1 MNLKNGNITIN
12 DMIDSM
18 LNYVDVFDKN
28 STENE
33 DSETKDVDLSSVNE
47 E

>member
-1 MNLKNGNITIN
+1 MNLKNGNIAIN

-33 DSETKDVDLSSVNE
+33 DSETNDVDLSSVNE

>member
-1 MNLKNGNITIN
+1 
-12 DMIDSM
+12 MIDSM

-33 DSETKDVDLSSVNE
+33 DSEMKDVDLSSVNE

>member
-1 MNLKNGNITIN
+1 
-12 DMIDSM
+12 M

-33 DSETKDVDLSSVNE
+33 DSEMKDVDLSSVNE

>member
-18 LNYVDVFDKN
+18 LNYVDVFDKI
-28 STENE
+28 SIENE

>member
-1 MNLKNGNITIN
+1 
-12 DMIDSM
+12 MIDSM
-18 LNYVDVFDKN
+18 LNYVDVFDKI

>member
-33 DSETKDVDLSSVNE
+33 DSEMKDVDLSSVNE